1 MGVWRRIGL
10 AVIVLLALGVAG
22 AQAQPRTITVQGD
35 VSEKRVALVLGNAA
49 YASPADLKNPVN
61 DALDMAEALR
71 GAGFDVISRTNA
83 TQKQMQQALREF
95 GGRLTAGGVGLFFF
109 AGHGVQV
116 KGKNFL
122 IPIGAAIKSEAEAED
137 EAVDVNG
144 VLTRMSD
151 AGSRVNIVVLDACR
165 DNPFARAF
173 RSGSR
178 GLASVGDAPSGTMI
192 AYATGPGRVA
202 ADGAGRNG
210 IYTGELL
217 KAMREPGL
225 KLEDVFKRV
234 IRNVRQATR
243 EQQVPWTLSSV
254 DGDFIF
260 RPLRGGAVVASV
272 PPPAEPEVKIVPR
285 VGSLVIRSLK
295 ESVEVWLGE
304 RRLGEAS
311 PAGDLHVDRV
321 AAGSHVVKATARRT
335 GFTPWEREVLV
346 ADNQRAEVLIDIEP
360 LRPEP
365 PPPPR
370 SEDAAEMVRV
380 PAGEFWMGSDDGSD
394 REKPRHRVHLD
405 AYAIDKYEVTN
416 ALYKRFMDATNRAAP
431 LYWND
436 AKWNGATQPVV
447 GVSWHDADAYCKWAG
462 KRLPTEAEWEKA
474 ARGTDGRKY
483 PWGDQWDASRANSGE
498 SKLEK
503 TVPVGSYPSGVSP
516 YGAHDMAGNVWEW
529 VADWYGEDY
538 YKQAPER
545 NPHGPTSGERRVL
558 RGGSWDYSTLFL
570 RSAARFNYPPDTWYS
585 FIGFRCARGSS

>member
-10 AVIVLLALGVAG
+10 AAVVLLALGVAG
-22 AQAQPRTITVQGD
+22 AQAQSRPIVVEPTA
-35 VSEKRVALVLGNAA
+35 SEKRVALVIGNAA
-49 YASPADLKNPVN
+49 YPSPADLKNPVN
-61 DALDMAEALR
+61 DAQDMAEALR

-95 GGRLTAGGVGLFFF
+95 GGRLTAGGVGLFYF

-144 VLTRMSD
+144 VLAKMAE
-151 AGSRVNIVVLDACR
+151 AGNRVNIVVLDACR
-165 DNPFARAF
+165 DNPFARGF
-173 RSGSR
+173 RSGAR
-178 GLASVGDAPSGTMI
+178 GLATVGEAPSGTLI

-234 IRNVRQATR
+234 IRSVRQATR

-260 RPLRGGAVVASV
+260 RPLRGGAAVASV

-304 RRLGEAS
+304 RRLGDAS
-311 PAGDLHVDRV
+311 PAGDLQVDRI
-321 AAGSHVVKATARRT
+321 AAGSHVVKAKARRA
-335 GFTPWEREVLV
+335 GFKPWEREVLV
-346 ADNQRAEVLIDIEP
+346 ADNQRAEVVIDIEP
-360 LRPEP
+360 LRSEP

-370 SEDAAEMVRV
+370 SEDGTEMVRV
-380 PAGEFWMGSDDGSD
+380 PAGEFTMGSDDHD
-394 REKPRHRVHLD
+394 NEKPPHRVYLD
-405 AYAIDKYEVTN
+405 AYAVDKYEVTN
-416 ALYKRFMDATNRAAP
+416 ALYKRFMDATGRAAP
-431 LYWND
+431 AYWTD

-447 GVSWHDADAYCKWAG
+447 GVSWHDADAYCRWAG

-483 PWGDQWDASRANSGE
+483 PWGDQWEASRANAE
-498 SKLEK
+498 NKLGK
-503 TVPVGSYPSGVSP
+503 TAPVGSYSSGVSP

-529 VADWYGEDY
+529 VADWYDAGY
-538 YKQAPER
+538 YKQTPER
-545 NPHGPTSGERRVL
+545 NPQGPASGSARVL
-558 RGGSWDYSTLFL
+558 RGGSWNHGTVSL
-570 RSAARFNYPPDTWYS
+570 RASDRDGSAPVARYGG
-585 FIGFRCARGSS
+585 IGFRCARGSS

>member
-1 MGVWRRIGL
+1 MGDRQRRRGAWRRSAL
-10 AVIVLLALGVAG
+10 AGIVVLALGVAG
-22 AQAQPRTITVQGD
+22 AQAQPRTITVEGGA
-35 VSEKRVALVLGNAA
+35 SEKRVALVIGNAA
-49 YASPADLKNPVN
+49 YSSPADLKNPVN
-61 DALDMAEALR
+61 DAQDMAEALR

-95 GGRLTAGGVGLFFF
+95 GGRLTAGGVGLFYF

-144 VLTRMSD
+144 VLAKMAE

-165 DNPFARAF
+165 DNPFARSF
-173 RSGSR
+173 RGGTR
-178 GLASVGDAPSGTMI
+178 GLATVGEAPSGTLI

-210 IYTGELL
+210 IYTGEPL

-260 RPLRGGAVVASV
+260 RPLRGGAAVASV

-311 PAGDLHVDRV
+311 PAGDLQVDRV
-321 AAGSHVVKATARRT
+321 AAGSHVVKARRA
-335 GFTPWEREVLV
+335 GFKPWEREVLV
-346 ADNQRAEVLIDIEP
+346 ADNQRAEVVIDIEP
-360 LRPEP
+360 LRTEP
-365 PPPPR
+365 PTPSL
-370 SEDAAEMVRV
+370 SEDGAQMVRV
-380 PAGEFWMGSDDGSD
+380 PAGEFTMGSDDGELN
-394 REKPRHRVHLD
+394 EKPRHRAHLD

-416 ALYKRFMDATNRAAP
+416 ARYARF
-431 LYWND
+431 
-436 AKWNGATQPVV
+436 
-447 GVSWHDADAYCKWAG
+447 S
-462 KRLPTEAEWEKA
+462 
-474 ARGTDGRKY
+474 
-483 PWGDQWDASRANSGE
+483 
-498 SKLEK
+498 
-503 TVPVGSYPSGVSP
+503 
-516 YGAHDMAGNVWEW
+516 AHDMAGNVSFGNWR
-529 VADWYGEDY
+529 AY
-538 YKQAPER
+538 
-545 NPHGPTSGERRVL
+545 
-558 RGGSWDYSTLFL
+558 RGGSWNGGPVGL
-570 RSAARFNYPPDTWYS
+570 RTAYRGSNTPDTRDNN
-585 FIGFRCARGSS
+585 IGFRCARGSS